1 MRCAHQPMDSAAAA
15 RSACGDLGAQG
26 GNGRMTSLFTRFL
39 ARSTAAG
46 LLASLAASAG
56 AQAPNLPAAPLA
68 GGVAAMGDS
77 YVDVHGSPIVMPAS
91 FSQPMGGA
99 CYDGGYGG
107 GAPGSAYVDFGGYG
121 PDQCGPYYFDIAA
134 GVVYLTSEDAFEDVP
149 AFASIGPVGPPIL
162 DPETLFDDYEAGWQ
176 IAARLDLGALSVL
189 EGTYMGVYDFGFSG
203 QVRSVDVAPGGL
215 DDFLFSAF
223 SNYGDPAAI
232 QGLDNGSVYTLEYEG
247 DLQST
252 ELSYRRY
259 WLGHSSRISGT
270 YLLGFRYLRMTE
282 ELNFHAVTD
291 AQTLNPITGSLG
303 WDAENDLLGFQLGG
317 DAWVCLLQ
325 GLRLGAESKAGIYN
339 NRYRFKHA
347 VDIVDPGV
355 ENIDFSMKDDQV
367 AFAGEASVDL
377 VADILPSFSIRGG
390 YRILYLNSLVTVG
403 NNINPADISS
413 TDVLTQADALYH
425 GFHGSIEYIW

>member
-1 MRCAHQPMDSAAAA
+1 
-15 RSACGDLGAQG
+15 
-26 GNGRMTSLFTRFL
+26 MTSLFTRFL

-46 LLASLAASAG
+46 LLASLAATAG
-56 AQAPNLPAAPLA
+56 AQAPNMPAAPLA

-77 YVDVHGSPIVMPAS
+77 YVDVHGNQIVMPAS
-91 FSQPMGGA
+91 FSQPVGGE
-99 CYDGGYGG
+99 CYGEGMPCDPNAG
-107 GAPGSAYVDFGGYG
+107 YVDFGGYG
-121 PDQCGPYYFDIAA
+121 PDQCGPYYFDLAVQ
-134 GVVYLTSEDAFEDVP
+134 GVYLTSEDAFEDVP

-162 DPETLFDDYEAGWQ
+162 DPQALFDDYEAGWQ

-189 EGTYMGVYDFGFSG
+189 EGTYMGVYDFGFSE

-215 DDFLFSAF
+215 DDFLFSVF
-223 SNYGDPAAI
+223 SNYGDPVAVL
-232 QGLDNGSVYTLEYEG
+232 GLDNGSVYTLEYES

-282 ELNFHAVTD
+282 ELNFLAVTD
-291 AQTLNPITGSLG
+291 AQTLNPLTGFLN
-303 WDAENDLLGFQLGG
+303 WDAENDLVGFQAGG

-325 GLRLGAESKAGIYN
+325 GLRLGAEGKAGIYN
-339 NRYRFKHA
+339 NRYEFKHV
-347 VDIVDPGV
+347 VDIVDAGV
-355 ENIDFSMKDDQV
+355 DDLNFATKDDQV

-390 YRILYLNSLVTVG
+390 YRIMYLNSLVTVG

-425 GFHGSIEYIW
+425 GFHGGIEYIW